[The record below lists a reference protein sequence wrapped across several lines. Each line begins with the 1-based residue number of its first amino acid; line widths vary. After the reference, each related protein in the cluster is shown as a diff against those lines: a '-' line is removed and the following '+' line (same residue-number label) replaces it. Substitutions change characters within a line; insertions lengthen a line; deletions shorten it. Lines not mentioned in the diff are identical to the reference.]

1 MVITIPELH
10 FVVTLLFGFL
20 YAWWWECGF
29 ETFYALRKKQHSA
42 IERWSSDTSQPFP
55 YLAYLIIFALGLT
68 YGAVLLLS
76 VSGIFVLLAGGV
88 LKGYIA
94 SPFATA
100 LVLLLMGVVFL
111 ILGAPEQIKKQ
122 SEPQNFKPWQCPIW
136 VLFRNV
142 CFGLAVALMM
152 VTLAV

>member
-42 IERWSSDTSQPFP
+42 IERWSADTSQPFP
-55 YLAYLIIFALGLT
+55 YLAYIIIFALGLA

-76 VSGIFVLLAGGV
+76 VSGVFVLLAGGV
-88 LKGYIA
+88 IKGFIV
-94 SPFATA
+94 SPLTTA
-100 LVLLLMGVVFL
+100 VVLLLMGVVFL

-122 SEPQNFKPWQCPIW
+122 AEPQNSKPWQCSIW

-142 CFGLAVALMM
+142 CFGLAIALVM
-152 VTLAV
+152 VTLLV

>member
-10 FVVTLLFGFL
+10 FLVTLVFGFL

-42 IERWSSDTSQPFP
+42 IERWSADTSQPFP

-68 YGAVLLLS
+68 YGLVLLLS

-88 LKGYIA
+88 IKGFIV
-94 SPFATA
+94 SPLMTA
-100 LVLLLMGVVFL
+100 VVLVLMGVVFL
-111 ILGAPEQIKKQ
+111 ILGAPDQIKKQ
-122 SEPQNFKPWQCPIW
+122 AEPQNFKQWQCPIW

-142 CFGLAVALMM
+142 CFGLAVALAM

>member
-42 IERWSSDTSQPFP
+42 IERWSADTSQPFP

-76 VSGIFVLLAGGV
+76 VSGVFVLLAGGV
-88 LKGYIA
+88 AKGFIV
-94 SPFATA
+94 SPLMTA
-100 LVLLLMGVVFL
+100 VVLALMGIVFL
-111 ILGAPEQIKKQ
+111 ILGAPDQIKKQ
-122 SEPQNFKPWQCPIW
+122 AEPQKSKPWQCSIW

-142 CFGLAVALMM
+142 CFGLAVALSM
-152 VTLAV
+152 VTLLV

>member
-10 FVVTLLFGFL
+10 FVITLVFGFL

-29 ETFYALRKKQHSA
+29 ETFYALRKPQHTA
-42 IERWSSDTSQPFP
+42 IERWSSDTSKPFP

-68 YGAVLLLS
+68 YGVVLLLS

-88 LKGYIA
+88 IKGYIA
-94 SPFATA
+94 PPFATA

-122 SEPQNFKPWQCPIW
+122 AEPQNFKPWQCPIW

-142 CFGLAVALMM
+142 CFGLAVALSM
-152 VTLAV
+152 VTLLV